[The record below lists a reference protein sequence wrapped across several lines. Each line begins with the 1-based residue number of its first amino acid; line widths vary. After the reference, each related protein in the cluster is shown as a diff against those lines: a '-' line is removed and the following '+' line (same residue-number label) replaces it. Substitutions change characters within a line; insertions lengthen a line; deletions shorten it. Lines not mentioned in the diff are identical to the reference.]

1 MDKSEHA
8 EKGVN
13 KKKITVVA
21 AVAAAG
27 LVTVGVVFSGNN
39 LKHMIDSGESI
50 TIEVANPAYKVSQ
63 LGAHLESVTWVPLD
77 QLKTY
82 NNLRLDFDTL
92 LNINKITVNGVNSK
106 SGSLYVGKENMQE
119 GNSTL
124 ENAFRN
130 KVFVVAYWNNADIRA
145 ELSKLAASAYS
156 DETGTASSS
165 IWASLNAYYNL
176 LADGSNPDSFN
187 AMQSLSREQ
196 FYSLVY
202 KSTNGVTSLTNDPAY
217 TNATGGETDNS
228 LYAQQVDEYAYLNV
242 KENCLDKSNAQ
253 GSISRAEAVYMV
265 VNKFFSKQLSEVTG
279 KEDSYS
285 DVKNAGDLASRVG
298 IKQKDGTGKTNWQA
312 YTLAYMMQNPDK
324 GMQEEL
330 YKAMVVAYNNSLLG
344 SSDTDSRWDEPISKS
359 EGISLMV
366 NVFLAL
372 NESEGYISDVEYGT
386 HEENTINDGVDVVD
400 ITDMPTAN
408 DMTSSGLTLGEIRDQ
423 INDMRPTL
431 EKMGNASKED
441 VNESLDEFA
450 KSFGTTLKVI
460 NSIVDTP
467 VAVPINTGTK
477 QVGNDSAANNTT
489 PAQKPNSPVSNN
501 ESSTGNNGSQGET
514 EKYSGK
520 VAEDYNGNGI
530 PDWAEGSVIT
540 AEEAKTGFS
549 DPSACGNP
557 FSDN

>member
-1 MDKSEHA
+1 MDKRKHV

-50 TIEVANPAYKVSQ
+50 TIEVANPAYTVSA

-130 KVFVVAYWNNADIRA
+130 KVFVTRYWNNADMRA
-145 ELSKLAASAYS
+145 ELSKLSASAYS

-202 KSTNGVTSLTNDPAY
+202 KSTNGVTSLTNDIAY

-228 LYAQQVDEYAYLNV
+228 IYAQQVDEYAYLNV

-265 VNKFFSKQLSEVTG
+265 VNEFFSKQLSEVTG

-285 DVKNAGDLASRVG
+285 DVKNAGDLASKVG
-298 IKQKDGTGKTNWQA
+298 FKEKDGTGKTNWQA

-330 YKAMVVAYNNSLLG
+330 YKAMVVAYNNGLLG
-344 SSDTDSRWDEPISKS
+344 SSDTDSRWDEPISKV
-359 EGISLMV
+359 EGISLMA

-372 NESEGYISDVEYGT
+372 NESEGYVSDVEYGE
-386 HEENTINDGVDVVD
+386 HEENTINDGVNVSD

-408 DMTSSGLTLGEIRDQ
+408 DMTSSGLTLGEIRDMVT
-423 INDMRPTL
+423 DMRPTL
-431 EKMGNASKED
+431 ESIGNPSEEE
-441 VNESLDEFA
+441 VNESLDGLA
-450 KSFGTTLKVI
+450 KKFGTTLQVI

-467 VAVPINTGTK
+467 VAVPINTGSK
-477 QVGNDSAANNTT
+477 PVGNDSTANNTT
-489 PAQKPNSPVSNN
+489 PAQKPTTPSNSNS
-501 ESSTGNNGSQGET
+501 
-514 EKYSGK
+514 
-520 VAEDYNGNGI
+520 GNGQTSQHI
-530 PDWAEGSVIT
+530 DDTENYVRSQEECDALAKQFGWVTS
-540 AEEAKTGFS
+540 EEAKNMTS
-549 DPSACGNP
+549 TSSGNT
-557 FSDN
+557 FNSN

>member
-130 KVFVVAYWNNADIRA
+130 KVFVTRYWNNADMRA

-202 KSTNGVTSLTNDPAY
+202 KSTNGVTSLTNDTAY

-265 VNKFFSKQLSEVTG
+265 VNEFFNKQLSEVTG

-285 DVKNAGDLASRVG
+285 DVKNAGDLASKAG
-298 IKQKDGTGKTNWQA
+298 FKEKDGSGKTNWQA

-330 YKAMVVAYNNSLLG
+330 YKAMVIAYNNSLLG
-344 SSDTDSRWDEPISKS
+344 SSDTDSRWDEPISKV

-366 NVFLAL
+366 STFLAL
-372 NESEGYISDVEYGT
+372 NNSEGYLSDVEYGT
-386 HEENTINDGVDVVD
+386 HEENTINDGVNTSD

-408 DMTSSGLTLGEIRDQ
+408 DMTSSGLTLGEIRDV
-423 INDMRPTL
+423 INDMRQELKKTDKGDTEASL
-431 EKMGNASKED
+431 EEMAKE
-441 VNESLDEFA
+441 L
-450 KSFGTTLKVI
+450 GTTLQVI

-467 VAVPINTGTK
+467 VAVPINTGSK
-477 QVGNDSAANNTT
+477 PVGNDSAANNAT

-501 ESSTGNNGSQGET
+501 DSSTGNNGSQGEV

-540 AEEAKTGFS
+540 AEEAKAGFS

-557 FSDN
+557 FNAN